1 MKIENLNFG
10 EVLHSLR
17 TYKKLKIEEL
27 ADGICSAEDIE
38 LFEKDHKYPTLEQFS
53 KLADKLNVDV
63 NYLFDFTTSSRFNYS
78 VTVSNLINDYK
89 KKRDYRAIYE
99 IIQKE
104 KANPLFHKTP
114 NQQYLLWHE
123 GICVYYIEN
132 NKELAIQLLEK
143 AIKLT
148 NTNFTNLTEREIDIL
163 SSIAIIE
170 KDAQNFD
177 TALSLFSEAINHLSA
192 IPYKHDPKIE
202 IKVFYSYAQL
212 LTKVGRYHESLRYC
226 LEGIQICISKDL
238 NYQFADFHYQAGENY
253 IRLGELEKGN
263 EYMEKAITIFNIQ
276 GNSKFA
282 QLVKTE
288 YRKLLADSN

>member
-10 EVLHSLR
+10 VVLHSLR

-27 ADGICSAEDIE
+27 AEGICSVEDIE
-38 LFEKDHKYPTLEQFS
+38 LFEKDHKYPTLEQFA
-53 KLADKLNVDV
+53 KLAERLNVEA
-63 NYLFDFTTSSRFNYS
+63 NYLFDFTTSSRFNYA

-104 KANPLFHKTP
+104 KVNPLFNKTP

-132 NKELAIQLLEK
+132 NKELATQLLEN

-148 NTNFTNLTEREIDIL
+148 NPEFSNLTEREIDIL
-163 SSIAIIE
+163 ASMAIIE
-170 KDAQNFD
+170 KDAQSFD
-177 TALSLFSEAINHLSA
+177 AALSLFSEAIYHLRTL
-192 IPYKHDPKIE
+192 PYKHDPKLE
-202 IKVFYSYAQL
+202 IKVLYSYAQL
-212 LTKVGRYHESLRYC
+212 LTKVGRYDESLQFC
-226 LEGIQICISKDL
+226 LEGIHTCISKDL
-238 NYQFADFHYQAGENY
+238 NFQFADLHYQAGENY
-253 IRLGELEKGN
+253 IRMGDLEKGN

-276 GNSKFA
+276 GNNEYA

-288 YRKLLADSN
+288 YGKLLAHCN